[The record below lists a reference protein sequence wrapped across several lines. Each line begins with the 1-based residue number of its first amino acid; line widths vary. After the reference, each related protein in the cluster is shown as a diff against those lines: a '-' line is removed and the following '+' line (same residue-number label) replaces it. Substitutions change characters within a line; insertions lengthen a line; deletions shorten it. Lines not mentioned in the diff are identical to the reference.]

1 MSPIATMSN
10 MKTILAIE
18 TSCDETG
25 IAIVVGEGKENPS
38 ITIQAEELASQVA
51 IHKEYGGVVPHL
63 AAREHEKNLPIL
75 LERILVGSDPTKMDL
90 IAVTKGPG
98 LSPALWRG
106 INFARELSEK
116 WKVPLLGIDH
126 MEGHIA
132 ANFIGE
138 VSESK
143 FPILALTVSGG
154 HTQLVLMRDW
164 VDFDLLGETVDDAA
178 GEAFD
183 KVARMIGLPY
193 PGGPEISRIAKDGDK
208 EAFSFPRPMEHSKD
222 YNFSF
227 SGLKTAVLYTIEKLP
242 DLTEQTKKDIAA
254 SFQQA
259 VIDVLVKKTLL
270 AAKEYGAETVL
281 LAGGVAAN
289 EELRSQL
296 GKAIAETLPTT
307 TYHIPPIQ
315 LATDNAA
322 MIGAAAYIRTAHGET
337 GSIGADI
344 AAEPARLITD

>member
-1 MSPIATMSN
+1 

-25 IAIVVGEGKENPS
+25 IAIVVGKGKDNPS
-38 ITIQAEELASQVA
+38 ITIQAEELSSQIA

-75 LERILVGSDPTKMDL
+75 LEHLLKNTKISHEDIDL

-106 INFARELSEK
+106 ISFAKELSEK
-116 WKVPLLGIDH
+116 WQKPLLGVDH

-138 VSESK
+138 ASDNK

-164 VDFDLLGETVDDAA
+164 LKFDLLGETVDDAA

-193 PGGPEISRIAKDGDK
+193 PGGPEISRIAKDGDAK
-208 EAFSFPRPMEHSKD
+208 AFPFPRPMEHSKD

-259 VIDVLVKKTLL
+259 VIDVLIKKTLR
-270 AAKEYGAETVL
+270 AAEVHGAETIL

-289 EELRSQL
+289 EELRNQL
-296 GKAIAETLPTT
+296 GHAIEKALPTT

-322 MIGAAAYIRTAHGET
+322 MIGAAAYIRMAHGEV
-337 GSIGADI
+337 GSIATDI
-344 AAEPARLITD
+344 VAEPARLITD